1 MWIYSL
7 GMTIRAIVKWS
18 EASIGLKTILSRML
32 APDLR
37 SRASLMDLLDVISA
51 YCRGRKQTKTL
62 AQVIVDM
69 YAETISP
76 VGTENDDIRSPCR
89 RLSESSQENFSKNGS
104 PHRQSLSPHPSSL
117 GYGKLYR
124 QPAHG
129 AKYHGPN
136 TLIGPEFI
144 VRAADPTGL
153 IQLGDSKLSHKRKVL
168 VVLLN
173 GQKLEITCDTSTTT
187 FADIFQIVVQ
197 RENLEYSVTVGLAC
211 LILDDFVFPPGE
223 YRLSKVAPTSWSK
236 SRRREPPFTLYL
248 RFRLY
253 LPSLRGTRSWKW
265 KHMLYLQLRRSLL
278 ERQLRAEK
286 HQLLALAGLAL
297 QAEFGDQLSC
307 QDSTNSYFLLE
318 HYLPEGEGS
327 ERELVLLHRQRA
339 SLDPGRAE
347 EMFISNIMSLV
358 EYGTHYVTATMVSK
372 EDTATEMWLGVNSKG
387 VVLSYKRDFNVITVR
402 EPHYTFQWPDIK
414 KLSYS
419 KHLFEIVSADSK
431 YKLKLEDNK
440 SFYFFRLAWLHHKF
454 FMKLTN
460 EVTSLQSLADE
471 FSMKERDGRKNV
483 LHVSPEKRSEFS
495 ALRRAASLLSPDRAI
510 FRGKTATHCAV
521 RSESCRESRVCSP
534 VRTPLSSVSVSQ
546 LPRSS
551 TLIQDNEAVSRNIG
565 ARRRVLMGTR
575 AIYSNSQHDL
585 RFSSHL
591 DLVSPLPEAY
601 VLNTNIKSEDDKY
614 HADFQETI
622 SGSLAEKFNE
632 AAFINDRILT
642 KIRLE
647 RGNDGALGL
656 QVTEGKD
663 GHAYI
668 ISTIQ
673 GTPAYN
679 CGLIYSGDQIQ
690 AINGLSVLNVP
701 YREVLNLVQ
710 TSGNII
716 ELVLSQIYKGQRLQY
731 DGSTNSSARLGKIVD
746 STGFD
751 LLSIL
756 QKPIEESY
764 FNAIRYEIATE
775 IDDPMIAT
783 ELPRPLSYL

>member
-1 MWIYSL
+1 M
-7 GMTIRAIVKWS
+7 
-18 EASIGLKTILSRML
+18 
-32 APDLR
+32 
-37 SRASLMDLLDVISA
+37 
-51 YCRGRKQTKTL
+51 
-62 AQVIVDM
+62 
-69 YAETISP
+69 
-76 VGTENDDIRSPCR
+76 NDDIRSPCR

-153 IQLGDSKLSHKRKVL
+153 IQLGDSKVILFPRYSAILLPVQWNLILGVMFNGLASCICFDGSIQSDKLSHKRKVL

-431 YKLKLEDNK
+431 YKLKLEDN
-440 SFYFFRLAWLHHKF
+440 
-454 FMKLTN
+454 N
-460 EVTSLQSLADE
+460 
-471 FSMKERDGRKNV
+471 
-483 LHVSPEKRSEFS
+483 
-495 ALRRAASLLSPDRAI
+495 
-510 FRGKTATHCAV
+510 V